1 MPVEFLTDEQAES
14 YGAFESEPTRPELER
29 FFFLDDEDRRLIGKR
44 RGDHSRL
51 GFALQV
57 CTVRYIGLFLQDP
70 LLVPWPV
77 VVYLAEQL
85 DIAEPSSVK
94 WYIEREKTAYEHAWE
109 IEQAFGYHSYDD
121 PGWGRKFRTFLY
133 GRAWTHAEGPVAL
146 FNHATAWLRRNRVLL
161 PGVHVLARQVSAART
176 AAEDRL
182 HATVARA
189 TRRADPA
196 LSPALVGLLAVPAGQ
211 RRSELERLRRP
222 PTRSTGTAMARAL
235 DRVNEISGFGLGRVN
250 LSRVPVNRLAVL
262 ARYGMASKAAALE
275 RAPEPRRT
283 AVVTAVMRNLQA
295 QAIDDALDLFALL
308 MATRLISPAK
318 RASERERLAS
328 LPNLERASRTVTRAS
343 RLLLRL
349 LAEADAAGQSLD
361 PPLVWTMLDDVAP
374 RETIVAA
381 MSMVDK
387 LVPADDGSAEVA
399 LRTALAGRYNTVRPF
414 LVLLGESPALA
425 AAQGGKRVLAAVR
438 KLPALTRHK
447 PAKRPLKPHE
457 IDAELVPR
465 TWRPA
470 MFANPALPEGTV
482 DRDAYV
488 VCVLEQLHRA
498 LSRRDAYAT
507 PSNRWSDPR
516 ARLLVGAQWEAVRA
530 DVLAGLSLDTPVA
543 EHLGELT
550 AGLDAAWR
558 QMAARMAEAG
568 PDAKVEVLVP
578 PDGGRARLSVNKLG
592 ALDEPES
599 LTWLRATTEAM
610 LPRIDLPDLLFEV
623 NSWTGFLEEFTHLSE
638 GTSRMAGLATSLV
651 ALLVAE
657 ACNIGLTPVTNP
669 HYPQLTRSRLSHV
682 DQNYLR
688 GDTIAAANAT
698 LIAAQAHIP
707 LAQCWGGGL
716 LASVDGLRFVVP
728 ARTINAAPSPKYFG
742 YKRGITW
749 LNAVND
755 QVSGIGAMVV
765 PGTPRDSLFILDA
778 LLNLDGGVKPEM
790 VATDHAS
797 YSDMVFGLFKMLG
810 YRFSPRLRDLS
821 DQRFWRADVPGEA
834 AGDYGPLNVVAQQ
847 GRAGQDRDALAG
859 HAAGGRVTDH
869 QPGPRLRSAAHV
881 RPGRPALAAGAGVR
895 RVRAD
900 REDDAPA
907 RAVRPGG

>member
-1 MPVEFLTDEQAES
+1 V
-14 YGAFESEPTRPELER
+14 
-29 FFFLDDEDRRLIGKR
+29 
-44 RGDHSRL
+44 
-51 GFALQV
+51 
-57 CTVRYIGLFLQDP
+57 
-70 LLVPWPV
+70 
-77 VVYLAEQL
+77 
-85 DIAEPSSVK
+85 
-94 WYIEREKTAYEHAWE
+94 
-109 IEQAFGYHSYDD
+109 
-121 PGWGRKFRTFLY
+121 GRKFRTFLY

-146 FNHATAWLRRNRVLL
+146 FDHATAWLRRNRVLL

-222 PTRSTGTAMARAL
+222 PTRSTGRVMARAL

-275 RAPEPRRT
+275 RASEPRRT

-447 PAKRPLKPHE
+447 PAKRPLKPHK

-470 MFANPALPEGTV
+470 VFANPALPEGTV

-498 LSRRDAYAT
+498 LSRRDVYAT

-558 QMAARMAEAG
+558 QMAARIGRSRTGRQGRGPRATRRRTSAAECEQARRARRAG
-568 PDAKVEVLVP
+568 VADLVAGHDRGDAAPHRPARPAVRGELLDRIPRGVHPPLGRHLPHGGVGDLPGGVVGRGGLQHRPDPGDQPALPAADPLPTLACGPELPARGHDRRGERDADRSPGAHPARPVLGWWAARLRGRPAVRGPGAHHQRGPVAEVL
-578 PDGGRARLSVNKLG
+578 RLQ
-592 ALDEPES
+592 
-599 LTWLRATTEAM
+599 
-610 LPRIDLPDLLFEV
+610 
-623 NSWTGFLEEFTHLSE
+623 TGH
-638 GTSRMAGLATSLV
+638 
-651 ALLVAE
+651 
-657 ACNIGLTPVTNP
+657 
-669 HYPQLTRSRLSHV
+669 H
-682 DQNYLR
+682 
-688 GDTIAAANAT
+688 
-698 LIAAQAHIP
+698 
-707 LAQCWGGGL
+707 LAQRRQRPGVRDRGG
-716 LASVDGLRFVVP
+716 
-728 ARTINAAPSPKYFG
+728 
-742 YKRGITW
+742 
-749 LNAVND
+749 
-755 QVSGIGAMVV
+755 
-765 PGTPRDSLFILDA
+765 
-778 LLNLDGGVKPEM
+778 PEM

-834 AGDYGPLNVVAQQ
+834 AGDYGPLNVVARNKVALGKIETHWPDMLRVAGSLITNQVRAYDLLRMF
-847 GRAGQDRDALAG
+847 GREGRLSPLGQAFAEYGRIEKTMHLLALCDPVDDSYRRRMNRQLTVQESRHCLARAICHGKRGTIVQAYRDGQEDQLAALGLVLNAVVLWTTRYLDAAVAELETAG
-859 HAAGGRVTDH
+859 HLIGAADKARLSPLKDKHLNCLGRYAFTASQPAAGLRPLRDPAAPEDTDT
-869 QPGPRLRSAAHV
+869 
-881 RPGRPALAAGAGVR
+881 
-895 RVRAD
+895 
-900 REDDAPA
+900 E
-907 RAVRPGG
+907 